1 MPGSN
6 RQVSS
11 SAWLWRQHF
20 KIGHDS
26 HADDDHHHGEDDD
39 DEDDDVS
46 ICTVAWY
53 SLRPVDHKGVDVV
66 ELKKSQFLPK
76 KSKHCNN
83 CDNKHYNKPSKPC
96 NTHSNLEVLEGLH
109 DVRPHVLRTVVGV
122 PQLGLET
129 QVKKRTCHREFSQIL
144 SRNSQSHLNKQLL
157 PLDDPSGKELL
168 ESLPDDVLVVVV
180 VGAVQHPV
188 PGLHCRHHCL
198 LRLLSWCLDNIT
210 MIRNST
216 DIKTRGVGLL

>member
-1 MPGSN
+1 MCICIGAGYSSMPFLFLN
-6 RQVSS
+6 
-11 SAWLWRQHF
+11 WYF
-20 KIGHDS
+20 
-26 HADDDHHHGEDDD
+26 
-39 DEDDDVS
+39 
-46 ICTVAWY
+46 TVAWN

-180 VGAVQHPV
+180 VGAVNGPV
-188 PGLHCRHHCL
+188 A
-198 LRLLSWCLDNIT
+198 SLD
-210 MIRNST
+210 SG
-216 DIKTRGVGLL
+216 DDGLLGLLWGRLPCPETQSGHLGAIIEGDVEIVHLRFSWLHQSGHTD

>member
-1 MPGSN
+1 MYKLPE
-6 RQVSS
+6 RK
-11 SAWLWRQHF
+11 HF
-20 KIGHDS
+20 
-26 HADDDHHHGEDDD
+26 
-39 DEDDDVS
+39 
-46 ICTVAWY
+46 
-53 SLRPVDHKGVDVV
+53 
-66 ELKKSQFLPK
+66 FLNEVFP
-76 KSKHCNN
+76 
-83 CDNKHYNKPSKPC
+83 YNKPSKPC

-188 PGLHCRHHCL
+188 AGLHRCNHRL
-198 LRLLSWCLDNIT
+198 LRLLRWSLVNIT
-210 MIRNST
+210 MISIRTNKIISE
-216 DIKTRGVGLL
+216 KVVLGRVCVGG